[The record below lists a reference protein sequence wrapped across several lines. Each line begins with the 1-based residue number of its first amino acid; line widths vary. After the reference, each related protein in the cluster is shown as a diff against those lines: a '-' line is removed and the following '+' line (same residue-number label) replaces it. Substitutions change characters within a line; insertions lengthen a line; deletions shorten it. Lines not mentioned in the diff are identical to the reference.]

1 MAGVHPAVWRLVTS
15 PFFHVGLLHVAFNML
30 AFVPCGSGLE
40 RLLGTLLLA
49 HHVLLVMLLGNAFFV
64 AASWTLVAPPPPV
77 SSHPQIPKK
86 YPLSSSLV
94 LFDGHCLLAAL
105 PLP

>member
-1 MAGVHPAVWRLVTS
+1 MRPAVWRLVTS

-49 HHVLLVMLLGNAFFV
+49 HHILLVMLLGNAFYI
-64 AASWTLVAPPPPV
+64 AASWTLA
-77 SSHPQIPKK
+77 
-86 YPLSSSLV
+86 V
-94 LFDGHCLLAAL
+94 LPF
-105 PLP
+105 P